1 MNTGMIPSGV
11 GLDCLYGEDSIKAA
25 RRENA
30 AKLDRER
37 EEFKHAL
44 GKETDQKCPYGYLA
58 KDGIV
63 EYNGVI
69 FTCEYKENALCLGDM
84 TDSKKVLRISLPSGG
99 SLKVNVDSIGSL
111 QKAASMFSPED
122 LNAILRAIHEYNHC
136 TKKLNEIEDEENKS
150 PEDVAEEGAEEA
162 GAEGPAKEPEYA
174 ENSLIQQISAYKTEL
189 YHKLLKGETEP
200 KIQIGAKAMSVK
212 EWNKLMEEFDKKQKA
227 IHDIIKEESEN
238 ERSRDIIKR
247 QQYEKEA

>member
-1 MNTGMIPSGV
+1 MNTGMIHTGAGFYS
-11 GLDCLYGEDSIKAA
+11 LYGEDSIKAA

-30 AKLDRER
+30 AELDKARA
-37 EEFKHAL
+37 EFKESM
-44 GKETDQKCPYGYLA
+44 GKESDMKCPYSYLA

-69 FTCEYKENALCLGDM
+69 FTCDYKENALCLGDM
-84 TDSKKVLRISLPSGG
+84 TDPKKVLRIGLPSGG
-99 SLKVNVDSIGSL
+99 SLKVNVDSFGSL

-136 TKKLNEIEDEENKS
+136 AKKLNEIEDDENKS
-150 PEDVAEEGAEEA
+150 PDDIAEESAEEA
-162 GAEGPAKEPEYA
+162 GHETSEKEPEYA

-189 YHKLLKGETEP
+189 YYKLLNGETEP

-212 EWNKLMEEFDKKQKA
+212 EWNNLMEEFDKKQKA

-238 ERSRDIIKR
+238 EQSRDIIKR
-247 QQYEKEA
+247 KQYRKEA

>member
-1 MNTGMIPSGV
+1 MNTGMIPSSLGFYN
-11 GLDCLYGEDSIKAA
+11 LYGEDSIKSA
-25 RRENA
+25 RRENGA
-30 AKLDRER
+30 ELDKARA
-37 EEFKHAL
+37 EFKESL
-44 GKETDQKCPYGYLA
+44 GKESDLNCPYSYLA
-58 KDGIV
+58 KGGIV

-69 FTCEYKENALCLGDM
+69 FTCDYRENALCLGDM
-84 TDSKKVLRISLPSGG
+84 TDPKKVLRIGLPSGG

-136 TKKLNEIEDEENKS
+136 SKKLNEIEDEENKS
-150 PEDVAEEGAEEA
+150 PEDIAEESAEEA
-162 GAEGPAKEPEYA
+162 QNEVSEKEPEYA
-174 ENSLIQQISAYKTEL
+174 ENSLVQQISAHKNEL
-189 YHKLLKGETEP
+189 YYKLLNGETEP

-238 ERSRDIIKR
+238 EQSRDNIKR
-247 QQYEKEA
+247 QQYRKEA

>member
-1 MNTGMIPSGV
+1 MNTGMITTGAGFYS
-11 GLDCLYGEDSIKAA
+11 LYGEDSIKSA
-25 RRENA
+25 RRENGA
-30 AKLDRER
+30 ELDKARA
-37 EEFKHAL
+37 EFKESM
-44 GKETDQKCPYGYLA
+44 GKESDMKCPYSYLA
-58 KDGIV
+58 KGGIV

-69 FTCEYKENALCLGDM
+69 FTCDYKENALCLGDM
-84 TDSKKVLRISLPSGG
+84 TDPKKVLRIGLPSGG

-136 TKKLNEIEDEENKS
+136 SKKLNEIDDEENKS
-150 PEDVAEEGAEEA
+150 PEDIAEESAEEA
-162 GAEGPAKEPEYA
+162 QTEVSEKEPKYA
-174 ENSLIQQISAYKTEL
+174 ENSLVQQISAHKTEL
-189 YHKLLKGETEP
+189 YYKLLNGETEP

-247 QQYEKEA
+247 QQYRKEA

>member
-1 MNTGMIPSGV
+1 MNTGMIPSSV
-11 GLDCLYGEDSIKAA
+11 GFYSLYGEDSIKAA

-37 EEFKHAL
+37 EEFRQAL
-44 GKETDQKCPYGYLA
+44 GKETDQKCPYSYLA

-63 EYNGVI
+63 EYNGVT
-69 FTCEYKENALCLGDM
+69 FTCDYKENALCLGDM
-84 TDSKKVLRISLPSGG
+84 SDPKKVLRISLPSGG
-99 SLKVNVDSIGSL
+99 SLNVNVDSIGSL

-150 PEDVAEEGAEEA
+150 PEDIAEDS
-162 GAEGPAKEPEYA
+162 AKEAEAEASEKMPEYA
-174 ENSLIQQISAYKTEL
+174 ENSLVQQISAYKTEL

-212 EWNKLMEEFDKKQKA
+212 EWNKLMEEFDKTQKA

-238 ERSRDIIKR
+238 EQSRDNSKR
-247 QQYEKEA
+247 QRYTKEA

>member
-1 MNTGMIPSGV
+1 MNTGMIHTGAGFYS
-11 GLDCLYGEDSIKAA
+11 LYGEDSIKAA

-30 AKLDRER
+30 AELDKAGA
-37 EEFKHAL
+37 EFKESL
-44 GKETDQKCPYGYLA
+44 GKESDMKCPYCYLA

-69 FTCEYKENALCLGDM
+69 FTCDYKENALCLGDM
-84 TDSKKVLRISLPSGG
+84 TDPKKVLRISLPSGG
-99 SLKVNVDSIGSL
+99 SLKVNVDSFGSL

-136 TKKLNEIEDEENKS
+136 AKKLNEIEDDENKS
-150 PEDVAEEGAEEA
+150 PDDIAEESAEEA
-162 GAEGPAKEPEYA
+162 GHETSEKEPEYA

-189 YHKLLKGETEP
+189 YYKLLNGETEP

-212 EWNKLMEEFDKKQKA
+212 EWNNLMEEFDKKQKA
-227 IHDIIKEESEN
+227 IHDILKEESE
-238 ERSRDIIKR
+238 IKKNKDS
-247 QQYEKEA
+247 KEIK